1 MTLVCTNEAELL
13 DLNDSYCERRRGLRV
28 RQARAVRVYE
38 GGHGRTFGGE
48 TEDLSATGLRVV
60 LPADARLRPGKMITV
75 HVGNAAS
82 ARQMIP
88 AKVVWVDRGQS
99 MEFLVAGV
107 EFLAS
112 IAAHLDAA

>member
-1 MTLVCTNEAELL
+1 MTLVCTDETELL
-13 DLNDSYCERRRGLRV
+13 DLNDSHCERRRGLRV
-28 RQARAVRVYE
+28 RQARAVKVYE
-38 GGHGRTFGGE
+38 GGNGRYFGGE
-48 TEDLSATGLRVV
+48 TEDLSATGLRIC

-75 HVGNAAS
+75 HVGSAAT

-99 MEFLVAGV
+99 MEFLTAGI